1 LINGK
6 INKSYLIGKASSDFS
21 GTYMV
26 LINPSN
32 NKTYKQAFITHV
44 PGLNANLN
52 THYNSNI
59 YHWRNN
65 TIYNYNAN
73 EIESVYVQFP
83 DSTKSY
89 SIEMKSKHPKIIM
102 LNTKKALT
110 KFELKSISQ
119 YMGYFNNLTFNEV
132 VIKNINDLLYVS
144 TITVTDTDNIKNT
157 VHFYSDQK
165 NTANSTS
172 TINLFAKLDNGE
184 LVKVQAYLFGKIM
197 PEVDY
202 FLSN

>member
-1 LINGK
+1 
-6 INKSYLIGKASSDFS
+6 
-21 GTYMV
+21 
-26 LINPSN
+26 
-32 NKTYKQAFITHV
+32 
-44 PGLNANLN
+44 
-52 THYNSNI
+52 
-59 YHWRNN
+59 
-65 TIYNYNAN
+65 
-73 EIESVYVQFP
+73 
-83 DSTKSY
+83 
-89 SIEMKSKHPKIIM
+89 
-102 LNTKKALT
+102 
-110 KFELKSISQ
+110 
-119 YMGYFNNLTFNEV
+119 MGYFNNLTFNEV